1 MIDTQENNQRGSI
14 LIPAVLM
21 ALITTTLVV
30 VSCSKNNSGKPTL
43 SLVSINTTVQANDS
57 LRMTFKFTGGNS
69 ISNGMM
75 WSIRDRINQL
85 PVTNQS
91 GGDTVNFQLP
101 TFSSASGQIYLS
113 LPWQGYL
120 NETATQND
128 TFFFKF
134 YVQSADTTLTSDTVK
149 SPQIVVLYQ

>member
-1 MIDTQENNQRGSI
+1 MKLGSF
-14 LIPAVLM
+14 LIPAVLL

-30 VSCSKNNSGKPTL
+30 IGCSKNNSGKPTL
-43 SLVSINTTVQANDS
+43 SLVSINTTVQAYDS
-57 LRMTFKFTGGNS
+57 LRITFKFTGGNNV
-69 ISNGMM
+69 SNGTL

-85 PVTNQS
+85 PVTNGSGDDTVPFPLPSFS
-91 GGDTVNFQLP
+91 GG
-101 TFSSASGQIYLS
+101 SGQIYLS

-128 TFFFKF
+128 TLFFKF
-134 YVQSADTTLTSDTVK
+134 YVQEANDSSMVSDTVY